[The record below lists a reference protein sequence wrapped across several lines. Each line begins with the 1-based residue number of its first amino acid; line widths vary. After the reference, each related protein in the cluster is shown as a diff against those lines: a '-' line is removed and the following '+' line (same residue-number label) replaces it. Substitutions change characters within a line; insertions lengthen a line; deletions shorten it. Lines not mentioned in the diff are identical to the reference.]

1 MIGADDEDDRFA
13 RIADAVERSDGHGL
27 GLQEVLTIIESGDFS
42 VDQDL
47 EFAAA
52 AVRQGELQDVPA
64 RVAIHLL
71 IGIIRSQQAELEELR
86 FELLG

>member
-1 MIGADDEDDRFA
+1 MGEAQDDRFV
-13 RIADAVERSDGHGL
+13 RIQRAVERSGGHGL
-27 GLQEVLTIIESGDFS
+27 GLDELLAIVEGGDHS

-52 AVRQGELQDVPA
+52 AVRQGNLQDVPA